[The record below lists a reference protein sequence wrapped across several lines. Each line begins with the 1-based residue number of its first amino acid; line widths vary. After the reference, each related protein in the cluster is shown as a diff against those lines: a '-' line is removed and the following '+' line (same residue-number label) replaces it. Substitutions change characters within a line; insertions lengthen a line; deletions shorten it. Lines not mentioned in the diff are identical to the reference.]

1 MLADGS
7 EIKDIS
13 GRPPSR
19 LRLLPVPAPCSAASA
34 YESLSGG
41 HARTPTET
49 ETEYY
54 RVPILRLVVGL
65 LPVWISFRRLLLLLW
80 KTDVC

>member
-19 LRLLPVPAPCSAASA
+19 LRLLPVPASA